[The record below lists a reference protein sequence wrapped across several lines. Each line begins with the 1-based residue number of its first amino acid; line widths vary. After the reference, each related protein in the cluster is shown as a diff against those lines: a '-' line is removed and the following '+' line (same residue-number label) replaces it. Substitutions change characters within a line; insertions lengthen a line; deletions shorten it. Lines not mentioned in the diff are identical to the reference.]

1 MRKISNQIT
10 FSITYYGQI
19 NHLQYQLDFFSEL
32 PDIIKDN
39 IVVQVI
45 NDGFNDSKLFE
56 DICRRY
62 SSTIDL
68 RAYMV
73 TKDVGFNSHGCRNL
87 MMMESPTKWNML
99 MDIDAY
105 LNKDI
110 VEQMVTLRLSD
121 KKIYVFK
128 VEFDHDDNPLDYDLW
143 DPKELLKIVAHPNT
157 WLITKPAFWSSGGYD
172 VEFTSMRH
180 GDEEFFLSLDRDMFD
195 HVLFHPH
202 LDEEPTIHIR
212 RPTRNRSYLNQGTE
226 HSGHLNRIVDFVK
239 KRNEDSN
246 RKHKKRLI
254 CFPWRRIL

>member
-1 MRKISNQIT
+1 MRKINNQIT
-10 FSITYYGQI
+10 FSISYYGQI

-32 PDIIKDN
+32 PPLIRDN
-39 IVVQVI
+39 VVVQIV

-62 SSTIDL
+62 SSVIDL
-68 RAYMV
+68 RAYLV

-143 DPKELLKIVAHPNT
+143 AVSYTHLRAHET
-157 WLITKPAFWSSGGYD
+157 
-172 VEFTSMRH
+172 
-180 GDEEFFLSLDRDMFD
+180 
-195 HVLFHPH
+195 
-202 LDEEPTIHIR
+202 
-212 RPTRNRSYLNQGTE
+212 
-226 HSGHLNRIVDFVK
+226 
-239 KRNEDSN
+239 
-246 RKHKKRLI
+246 
-254 CFPWRRIL
+254 